1 MTPAQGNAMTI
12 RHWIIAAAFGAVLSG
27 AAPALAQERS
37 PAERQGLVDLARLLG
52 ESHALNQACVS
63 ADDQSWRARMQGML
77 NQEAGEQG
85 LTTRLSIAFNEGYH
99 SGQALYPKCSEAAR
113 AEARKLAAKG
123 EMLSE
128 KLAGP

>member
-1 MTPAQGNAMTI
+1 
-12 RHWIIAAAFGAVLSG
+12 
-27 AAPALAQERS
+27 
-37 PAERQGLVDLARLLG
+37 
-52 ESHALNQACVS
+52 
-63 ADDQSWRARMQGML
+63 MQGML

-123 EMLSE
+123 ELLSE